1 MLQWLGLHLPLQGVW
16 VWSLVGKLGSPM
28 THGQKT
34 KTETKHYCNKFNRDF
49 KNGPHKKRFLKKLL
63 VIAIF
68 LNMVFTYILGSL
80 QNSQREAQFA
90 SDPAVSETPA
100 PSSHWRCSV
109 ACFHNTRGLSVPRSK
124 NSWRPSKHPIPMNVL
139 PKGNWNDQLNLFSV
153 FIANLWIFFMFYSMF
168 QCVRLS

>member
-1 MLQWLGLHLPLQGVW
+1 
-16 VWSLVGKLGSPM
+16 M

-49 KNGPHKKRFLKKLL
+49 KNVLHKKRFLKKLL

-100 PSSHWRCSV
+100 PSSH
-109 ACFHNTRGLSVPRSK
+109 
-124 NSWRPSKHPIPMNVL
+124 
-139 PKGNWNDQLNLFSV
+139 
-153 FIANLWIFFMFYSMF
+153 
-168 QCVRLS
+168 